1 MRARDDRAW
10 PGGAKSKRGDM
21 VDNRKPAIVKS
32 ATRTLDV
39 IEFIVNSAK
48 PPTFTAIQEFL
59 AIPKSSLSYLLQ
71 DLTNRDYIHFDPD
84 MRVYYPGMKLIQV
97 SASCINNTNMSRE
110 IWYGIKKLSDELGE
124 TSHAA
129 ILDGRF
135 VVYIAKCQGTKDI
148 SVVTTIG
155 FKIPAHATA
164 LGKMLLSYLSK
175 EELQS
180 RLSKVQLERYTENT
194 IVSLPGLIPELEKVA
209 RQGYAIDDQEI
220 IPGGIC
226 VAAPI
231 GDKSHKVV
239 AALSVTVPAIRVSE
253 EFRQEIISKVQAAAA
268 NVSMRLGKI

>member
-1 MRARDDRAW
+1 
-10 PGGAKSKRGDM
+10 M
-21 VDNRKPAIVKS
+21 VDKRKPAVVKS
-32 ATRTLDV
+32 APRTLDV
-39 IEFIVNSAK
+39 IEFIVNNSK
-48 PPTFTAIQEFL
+48 PPTFTAIQEVL

-84 MRVYYPGMKLIQV
+84 VRVYYPGLKLIQV
-97 SASCINNTNMSRE
+97 GASCINNTNMSRE
-110 IWYGIKKLSDELGE
+110 IWLGIKKLSDDLEE
-124 TSHAA
+124 TAHAA

-135 VVYIAKCQGTKDI
+135 VVYIGKCQGTKDL

-164 LGKMLLSYLSK
+164 LGKMLLSFLGK
-175 EELQS
+175 EEVES
-180 RLSKVQLERYTENT
+180 RLGNMELERYTENT
-194 IVSLPGLIPELEKVA
+194 IVSSQQLIAELEQIA
-209 RQGYAIDDQEI
+209 RQGYAIDNQEI

-231 GDKSHKVV
+231 GDKSRKVV

-253 EFRQEIISKVQAAAA
+253 EFLREIISKVQAAAA